1 MRIAAAFL
9 LACALAACGRAG
21 AYPASYKTNFLQSC
35 QVAGSSE
42 SHCTCIWDRIEKE
55 VPRAEFDA
63 LEQAMSHGASTP
75 LKDRIGQF
83 ALQCP
88 A

>member
-1 MRIAAAFL
+1 MRIVAIAVL
-9 LACALAACGRAG
+9 LCALAACGRAG

-35 QVAGSSE
+35 QVAGSSV

-63 LEQAMSHGASTP
+63 LEQAMSHGGTTP
-75 LKDRIGQF
+75 LKQRIDAF
-83 ALQCP
+83 ALQCL